1 MLIKLNKDESCTV
14 MANHSEESNAFTIT
28 NFGGTTVQAREFGP
42 LPSSN
47 NDYEKCHALA
57 CKIVNEYD
65 FDTSEELLAGFIQ
78 RHFA

>member
-1 MLIKLNKDESCTV
+1 MDKKKWLNWIDNVLEHEGASLSYGSVRALSDLK
-14 MANHSEESNAFTIT
+14 
-28 NFGGTTVQAREFGP
+28 REIST

-47 NDYEKCHALA
+47 SDYEKCHALA

>member
-1 MLIKLNKDESCTV
+1 MEIKKEFNRCDNCGSMWEKESPT
-14 MANHSEESNAFTIT
+14 
-28 NFGGTTVQAREFGP
+28 
-42 LPSSN
+42 SN
-47 NDYEKCHALA
+47 NSDYEKCHALA